1 MRTLGLIVN
10 PVAGIGGAVALKGS
24 DGPET
29 VNLALARGAVPHASE
44 RAGAALRVLAPA
56 LGGWRLL
63 AAPGL
68 MGEAA
73 ALAVGL
79 HPEVV
84 GVAPGGAE
92 APEGGD
98 APGGGEAAS
107 VGGAAAPVGATTA
120 ADTREAA
127 RRMVAAGVD
136 LILFAGGD
144 GTARDVYDA
153 LAEPA
158 SSARLATTAIGP
170 GAPPAGSVPSAAIAV
185 PAAATGLPAPA
196 QTGGGHGGHVTPPP
210 TLAPAADRA
219 ASTGADGRAA
229 VGADRPHHLVPV
241 IGIPAGC
248 KIHSAVYAATPAAA
262 GELARRYV
270 EGAVASYV
278 DAEVMDIDEEAFR
291 AGEVRARLYGFLRVP
306 EDRRLM
312 QGAKVGGRG
321 LTDAAAAQAI
331 AERMVEGMQ
340 AGRLYLIGPGT
351 TTRAIK
357 DRLGLQGTLLG
368 VDAVLDGRLIAR
380 DATEVEL
387 LTLLPPGQPATIVV
401 TVIGGQGYIF
411 GRGNQQLGPAVIRR
425 VGVEHLVVVA
435 TQGKLT
441 ALTAGRLRVDTGDD
455 ELDGLLRG
463 YRRVVTGYAEEAVVP
478 VE

>member
-1 MRTLGLIVN
+1 VRTLGLIVN

-24 DGPET
+24 DGADT
-29 VNLALARGAVPHASE
+29 VRLALARGGVPHASE
-44 RAGAALRVLAPA
+44 RAEAALRVLAPS
-56 LGGWRLL
+56 LGGFRLL
-63 AAPGL
+63 AAPGP

-73 ALAVGL
+73 ARAAGL
-79 HPEVV
+79 DPEVV
-84 GVAPGGAE
+84 GVAA
-92 APEGGD
+92 GD
-98 APGGGEAAS
+98 TDAAAA
-107 VGGAAAPVGATTA
+107 GAAAAGDAHTAIGATTP

-127 RRMVAAGVD
+127 RRMLAAGVD

-144 GTARDVYDA
+144 GTARDIYDA
-153 LAEPA
+153 LA
-158 SSARLATTAIGP
+158 GP
-170 GAPPAGSVPSAAIAV
+170 V
-185 PAAATGLPAPA
+185 PAAGLPGPAPA
-196 QTGGGHGGHVTPPP
+196 ECATGHPAPASATG
-210 TLAPAADRA
+210 LAPAAE
-219 ASTGADGRAA
+219 SGDGR
-229 VGADRPHHLVPV
+229 PHDLVPV

-270 EGAVASYV
+270 EGAVTRFV
-278 DAEVMDIDEEAFR
+278 DLEVMDIDEEAFR

-321 LTDAAAAQAI
+321 LTDAAAAQSI
-331 AERMVEGMQ
+331 AERVVGGMQ

-357 DRLGLQGTLLG
+357 DRLGLEGTLLG
-368 VDAVLDGRLIAR
+368 VDAVRDGRLVAR
-380 DATEVEL
+380 DATEAEL
-387 LTLLPPGQPATIVV
+387 LALLPPGQPATIVV

-425 VGVEHLVVVA
+425 VGVKNVVVVA

-441 ALTAGRLRVDTGDD
+441 ALASGRLRVDTGDD
-455 ELDGLLRG
+455 ELDALLRG
-463 YRRVVTGYAEEAVVP
+463 YRRVVTGYAEEAVLP

>member
-1 MRTLGLIVN
+1 VGVIVN

-24 DGPET
+24 DGTEI
-29 VNLALARGAVPHASE
+29 VRLALARGAVPHSSE
-44 RAGAALRVLAPA
+44 RAEVALRVLASSVA
-56 LGGWRLL
+56 GFRMLT
-63 AAPGL
+63 APGM
-68 MGEAA
+68 MGEVEAR
-73 ALAVGL
+73 AVGL
-79 HPEVV
+79 EPEVL
-84 GVAPGGAE
+84 GVAPGGDTYAV
-92 APEGGD
+92 AAGD
-98 APGGGEAAS
+98 AHTAI
-107 VGGAAAPVGATTA
+107 GATTP

-144 GTARDVYDA
+144 GTARDIYDA
-153 LAEPA
+153 LAGPVSAGGLLAPA
-158 SSARLATTAIGP
+158 P
-170 GAPPAGSVPSAAIAV
+170 
-185 PAAATGLPAPA
+185 ATGLHA
-196 QTGGGHGGHVTPPP
+196 
-210 TLAPAADRA
+210 LAPASGD
-219 ASTGADGRAA
+219 DGWPC
-229 VGADRPHHLVPV
+229 DLVPV

-270 EGAVASYV
+270 EGAVTRFA
-278 DAEVMDIDEEAFR
+278 DLEVMDIDEEAFR

-321 LTDAAAAQAI
+321 LTDGAAAQAI
-331 AERMVEGMQ
+331 AERVVEGMQ

-357 DRLGLQGTLLG
+357 DRLGLEGTLLG
-368 VDAVLDGRLIAR
+368 VDAVCDGRLVAR
-380 DATEVEL
+380 DATEAEL
-387 LTLLPPGQPATIVV
+387 LALLPPAQLVTIVV

-425 VGVEHLVVVA
+425 VGVGNVVVVA

-441 ALTAGRLRVDTGDD
+441 ALASGRLRVDTGDD
-455 ELDGLLRG
+455 ELDGMLRG
-463 YRRVVTGYAEEAVVP
+463 YRRVVTGYAEEAVLP